1 MKLGTIGGLLVLLV
15 VAAAGCDT
23 EPANTVVPTSPATV
37 DHTEVEVV
45 YASRERQPPIL
56 FPGDYDPL
64 WADLVTDG
72 EIIDDL
78 LSSIVVGKP
87 VDLRAGSSTH
97 EVVTI
102 RSGWGMDE
110 EDIEVFDGRSW
121 LSGHSLVINIAFRDG
136 SVWSVRQV
144 VGCDVAPEGRVDNC
158 RPVPDHWELLHRDE
172 VIVST
177 TLSEWFEHIGEYMP
191 PVERLEFDDPIPL
204 DELFTVTGGGFHEGN
219 RVVLSIEMSDGS
231 DLPLGEVVLD
241 HGAFRWDGEISEG
254 ALSGRAHVGM
264 QVLKDEERVWGM
276 TRSATVIDDVE
287 VVYTSRK
294 LQPPFLVPGDYDPL
308 WGDLGP
314 DASRIE
320 ELLNAITTG
329 TVDRFGEEDYIA
341 YSDEGLVVN
350 VRFSGGTT
358 WSLKQAIECSLTP
371 EGRTMNCVSMPNLYH
386 WELDDPAGGNSSWV
400 INELALTE
408 WFARVGEYMPRVGDP
423 FKFPDQITLGETFTI
438 SGSGYHEGD
447 RVTLSIEFPDGSVRT
462 LGEVALER
470 GAYRWSGKI
479 SETSP
484 AGPVKVTLQIR
495 DGSGTVWS
503 ASGDATALSK

>member
-72 EIIDDL
+72 KIIDGL
-78 LSSIVVGKP
+78 LTSVVAGKP
-87 VDLRAGSSTH
+87 VDLRAGASTR

-102 RSGWGMDE
+102 RSGWGMEE
-110 EDIEVFDGRSW
+110 EDIEVFDGRTW
-121 LSGHSLVINIAFRDG
+121 LSRHGLAINIAFRDG

-144 VGCDVAPEGRVDNC
+144 MGCDVAPEGRVDNC

-177 TLSEWFEHIGEYMP
+177 TLSEWFEHVGEYMP
-191 PVERLEFDDPIPL
+191 PVKRLEFDDPILLGEP
-204 DELFTVTGGGFHEGN
+204 FTITGGGFHEGN
-219 RVVLSIEMSDGS
+219 RVVLSMELSYGNDI
-231 DLPLGEVVLD
+231 PLGEVALD
-241 HGAFRWDGEISEG
+241 YGTFRWDGEIPEG
-254 ALSGRAHVGM
+254 VLAGRTHVGM
-264 QVLKDEERVWGM
+264 QVLNDDERVWGM

-294 LQPPFLVPGDYDPL
+294 LQPPSLMPGDHDPL
-308 WGDLGP
+308 WGDMDP

-320 ELLNAITTG
+320 ELLNAIITG
-329 TVDRFGEEDYIA
+329 TVDRSGTEEDVA
-341 YSDEGLVVN
+341 YSDDGLVVN

-358 WSLKQAIECSLTP
+358 WSLKQANECSLTP
-371 EGRTMNCVSMPNLYH
+371 EGKEMDCVPIPNLFH
-386 WELDDPAGGNSSWV
+386 WDLDHPGRGNSTWV

-408 WFARVGEYMPRVGDP
+408 WFTRVGEYMPRVDDP
-423 FKFPDQITLGETFTI
+423 FRFPDQITLGESFTI
-438 SGSGYHEGD
+438 SGSGYHGGD
-447 RVTLSIEFPDGSVRT
+447 RVNLSIEFSDGSVCN
-462 LGEVALER
+462 LGEVALES

-479 SETSP
+479 GENSP
-484 AGPVKVTLQIR
+484 TGPIKVTMLIR
-495 DGSGTVWS
+495 DGSETVWS